1 MCCVAGAWADDTRTI
16 VKEISFPNFHP
27 EQYLITGMK
36 MGNDVRKVLV
46 EQLQAEAG
54 AAYYA
59 LESGV
64 NPALYKYDGSTD
76 SFKKVND
83 GDVLT
88 WGQYYCETQVRIDGP
103 NGKLYRFP
111 DIPGDLKISINGKDP
126 YRYSFDGYSGWN
138 GYSDLYKGVY
148 GGYINE
154 EASVRWFQSFIFV
167 VKDRKVVSPALF
179 NGFNPAAYIEPGMKM
194 GDEVRAILGAQ
205 FVPAEGASYYAQ
217 VSGSLPTLHRWNNST
232 SSFEQLYDGDEI
244 TIGTYRC
251 GTQVRIDGVP
261 GITQC
266 FPAKAEDLEVRV
278 NHEVCEVY
286 GGYVDDKASV
296 RWIYSPYFDVRSRK
310 CGANLTW
317 TYDGSEK
324 RLVITG
330 TGAMF
335 TFTYD
340 NSINTYR
347 TPWYDIAGIEKVK
360 LPTELTEIGRGAFYR
375 KEELKEINIPNGVT
389 AIGKGA
395 FYSCS
400 ALASITIP
408 NSVTS
413 IGDEAFS
420 MCDNLKSVVL
430 PDAIETV
437 GPSVFSNCYALAS
450 IELPASVKSLG
461 EDAFMSCIGLKSITS
476 LAVTPPTCGENAFQ
490 SVDKSIPVYVP
501 KASLEAYK
509 SADGWKEFTTFYVKG
524 EPCGDH
530 LVWVFDEETG
540 TLSFVLTGSDKGTMT
555 DFASTYEVP
564 WYSVRSKVKT
574 VELPEGLTNIGS
586 NALAFCTALKSVTI
600 PSSVTKIGRSAFR
613 GSGLKSIAISNS
625 VKTCQPYAF
634 ASCTNLTSVTIGSGI
649 KTIEEKMFAECT
661 ALTEITLPDGITA
674 VGVNAF
680 EGCTGLTSVTLPFSL
695 KTIGDNAFEGCTG
708 LTSVTLPF
716 SLKTIGDNA
725 FNGCSALKTMNIPG
739 SVTSIGVSAFTDCTS
754 MTSVTIPAS
763 VTTITESAFSGCSA
777 LETLSLHS
785 GITQI
790 GAQAF
795 KNCAGLTSIVP
806 QAVTPPA
813 CEEDAFEGVDKTIP
827 VYVPTMSISDYEN
840 AVVWKEF
847 TKIQPETFV
856 CGKNL
861 SAVLIK
867 GTLTVSGDGDMY
879 DYEWDEEEKTSSAPW
894 FAVRELINTVELPT
908 GLTKVGAYAF
918 AGCPK
923 LTSMTLPDNVSA
935 MGNGAFRSCTALES
949 VTLSSELTA
958 VSDSVFYGCKALNTI
973 ELNENIASIGDCSFL
988 GCTGLTKI
996 HLPNGLLSIGTF
1008 AFYECSSLA
1017 EIVIPDNVEYFGPFV
1032 FTWCSSLSSA
1042 NIPAGMTVIAD
1053 GLFCG
1058 CSALPYIEIPKGVT
1072 TIGESAFSGC
1082 SSFSELAIPAGV
1094 TTIGGSAFSGCSGL
1108 TEMALPSGVTEIAEF
1123 LFFGCR
1129 GLTSVTIPDG
1139 VTSIGEMAFGY
1150 CESLPDINIPE
1161 GVEQF
1166 GDRAFF
1172 GCSGLTSIE
1181 IPLGTK
1187 VIGERAYMDCSGL
1200 KNVTISNT
1208 VESIGKLA
1216 FNGCTSLT
1224 GVSIGSGVTTLD
1236 YWAFNGC
1243 SALTSITC
1251 KAEVPPVCEISVFD
1265 GVNKSIPVY
1274 VPKASVKAYQ
1284 DAFDWNQFTHITAIR
1299 TCGDDLTWAYD
1310 EGTKTLTIFG
1320 TGDMYDFGWDE
1331 ENKIPWYDLKD
1342 EILYIELSEHLTSI
1356 GDFAFFGCSKVENIR
1371 IPKHVKR
1378 IGNQAFG
1385 ACAALTELA
1394 IPDAVTSIGDNAF
1407 ASCESLKTVTL
1418 PKNITGIGTAWFV
1431 GCYALESFDFPET
1444 ITSIGKN
1451 AFNSCT
1457 GLKSLELPAGIT
1469 EIGDAAFYNCTALT
1483 RITAKSITP
1492 PACGVDVFDE
1502 VDKSVPVYVRLKAI
1516 KAYKAADGWKDF
1528 STFKS
1533 LDGSMNILGHEI
1545 TPDMYGKK
1553 LSMEGVGGDV
1563 YVTKTGIYLYNAVIN
1578 ASDATEPAIA
1588 VYGEEG
1594 ADNFFVSGVNSRIV
1608 AGKDCPAAILADGKA
1623 TVNINNSWT
1632 SLMDYKGNLTL
1643 DIYSESDGGAIVIPA
1658 DADITLNL
1666 NNQASYS
1673 YDTLTIVS
1681 AYAGINTR
1689 YGGKCDI
1696 HASGNVRIFS
1706 SGYSCPIGYN
1716 DRTLTLNNTTM
1727 VLPYNGTVTEAG
1739 LFDATG
1745 GDAFALQLR
1754 TTLPVLQSGK
1764 AYPIELGGVTVS
1776 EGNAKNIL
1784 GDGKASYNAETNTLT
1799 LNGMELDAEYAQALR
1814 VVNSSLNVEVKGD
1827 NSFSSGSPYPV
1838 IEAEAGNLFFFGAN
1852 NARLTVTGENGVS
1865 GDQTET
1871 YGVAVRRCQVDVTTL
1886 GAHNLYALQ
1895 ADSLT
1900 VDAGTLHLTTKSD
1913 EADAV
1918 AWLSNNGSK
1927 NGGLVLKHAVIKK
1940 GLVNVDKEMLF
1951 NPMAEYTVTFL
1962 DKDGNLI
1969 ETQTVFDGEDAVA
1982 PKAPEVEGYIFIGWS
1997 LPITDIHEDRTL
2009 KPDYEQKVC
2018 HVEFHDWDGKLIFQQ
2033 DIYWGSAASK
2043 PVNPYREGYT
2053 FTGWDQDF
2061 SSVKEDMVVT
2071 AQYEIKTFTVRF
2083 LGWGDEGIYSQEV
2096 EWGGAATEPTEEE
2109 IPTHEGH
2116 TFTGWDKEF
2125 DNVTSDLEVRA
2136 VYAINTYT
2144 VRFYDHEDNVL
2155 STQTVKWNEQAVEP
2169 LLPTWAGHSFTS
2181 WNVDFSH
2188 VKSNLDIRPIYDVIT
2203 YKVTFVG
2210 FNGSVLKSENVAYG
2224 ASATAPKAPQVEG
2237 YDFKGWDKDFANVQ
2251 SDLTVTALYDIKKFD
2266 LNLSV
2271 NYGWITVEDV
2281 QKGTSNL
2288 MALSQTWQFDY
2299 NTEVRLTVKGN
2310 DNYEF
2315 TKWSDGNTDNPRTVF
2330 VTKDMEL
2337 STNCTLVHF
2346 TVTFLDKDGKEIKTE
2361 SVEYGKS
2368 ATAPEAPAVEGWHFT
2383 KWDTD
2388 CSNVKSD
2395 LTVKAVYEKNE
2406 YTVRFLDWDEKEI
2419 SSQTVKY
2426 GEAATAPEQP
2436 VREGYDFAGWEPA
2449 GFNQVKSDMT
2459 IVAQYVIKTF
2469 TVQFIDFNFNEIN
2482 RQTIEYGKD
2491 AAAPEA
2497 PQVEGYDFKGWDK
2510 DFTNVTENLLVKP
2523 VYAIKQFT
2531 VKFVD
2536 HDGTVLSEQTADW
2549 GKAAKA
2555 PADPVREGWTFT
2567 GWDPADFSQVK
2578 SDMVITARYSKDAV
2592 VYTVTFVDWNDEVII
2607 AVKVLDGEDAVPP
2620 TDPVREGWTFS
2631 HWTGEYTGVHSD
2643 RTVKADYE
2651 INYYIV
2657 TFVDWD
2663 GYILLQQQVMY
2674 NTQANAPGNPE
2685 REGWIFKGW
2694 DKDFEHVTSN
2704 MTVTAQYEKDS
2715 ATGLEDT
2722 QRDNTRGIKVIR
2734 NGVVYIL
2741 RDGKIYTTTGARVR

>member
-1 MCCVAGAWADDTRTI
+1 MKRMYFLLAVMCCVGGAWADDTRTI
-16 VKEISFPNFHP
+16 VKEISFPDFHP
-27 EQYLITGMK
+27 EQYLITGMT
-36 MGNDVRKVLV
+36 MGDDVRKVLA

-88 WGQYYCETQVRIDGP
+88 FGTYYCETQVRIDGP

-111 DIPGDLKISINGKDP
+111 GVPSDLKISINGVDP
-126 YRYSFDGYSGWN
+126 YRYQCQGYSAWD

-154 EASVRWFQSFIFV
+154 EASVRWFQSSIFV
-167 VKDRKVVSPALF
+167 VKARQVVSPALF

-194 GDEVRAILGAQ
+194 GDDVRALLGAQ

-278 NHEVCEVY
+278 NNEVCEVY
-286 GGYVDDKASV
+286 GGYVDDKASA
-296 RWIYSPYFDVRSRK
+296 RWIYSPDFDVRSRK

-375 KEELKEINIPNGVT
+375 KEDLKEINIPNGVT
-389 AIGKGA
+389 AIGKDA

-420 MCDNLKSVVL
+420 WCDNLKSVVL

-437 GPSVFSNCYALAS
+437 GPSVFSYCYALTS

-461 EDAFMSCIGLKSITS
+461 EEAFMSCVGLKSITS
-476 LAVTPPTCGENAFQ
+476 LAVTPPTCGEKVFL

-524 EPCGDH
+524 EPCGNH

-564 WYSVRSKVKT
+564 WYSVRSKIKT
-574 VELPEGLTNIGS
+574 VELPEGLTNIGT
-586 NALAFCTALKSVTI
+586 NALAFCTALKSVSI
-600 PSSVTKIGRSAFR
+600 PTSVTKIGRSAFR
-613 GSGLKSIAISNS
+613 GSGLKSIAIPNS
-625 VKTCQPYAF
+625 VETCQPYAF

-695 KTIGDNAFEGCTG
+695 
-708 LTSVTLPF
+708 TS
-716 SLKTIGDNA
+716 IGDNA
-725 FNGCSALKTMNIPG
+725 FNGCAALKTMNIPG

-754 MTSVTIPAS
+754 MTSVTIPVS
-763 VTTITESAFSGCSA
+763 ITTITESAFSGCSA

-785 GITQI
+785 GITKI
-790 GAQAF
+790 GTQAF
-795 KNCAGLTSIVP
+795 KNCTGLTSIVT

-847 TKIQPETFV
+847 TKIQPEAFV

-867 GTLTVSGDGDMY
+867 GTLTVSGDGDMF

-894 FAVRELINTVELPT
+894 SVVRDLINNVELPT

-923 LTSMTLPDNVSA
+923 LTEITLPDDVSA

-958 VSDSVFYGCKALNTI
+958 VSDSVFFGCKALNSI
-973 ELNENIASIGDCSFL
+973 ELNENITSIGDYSFF
-988 GCTGLTKI
+988 GCTSLTEI

-1008 AFYECSSLA
+1008 AFYECSSLG
-1017 EIVIPDNVEYFGPFV
+1017 EIVIPDNVAYLGPWA

-1042 NIPAGMTVIAD
+1042 NIPAGMTVIED
-1053 GLFCG
+1053 GLFAD
-1058 CSALPYIEIPKGVT
+1058 CSNLPFMEIPKGVT

-1082 SSFSELAIPAGV
+1082 SSFGELAIPAGV

-1108 TEMALPSGVTEIAEF
+1108 TEMVLPSGVTEIAEF
-1123 LFFGCR
+1123 LFFGCN

-1224 GVSIGSGVTTLD
+1224 GVSIGSGIKELG
-1236 YWAFNGC
+1236 YRAFNGC

-1284 DAFDWNQFTHITAIR
+1284 DAFDWNLFTHITAIR

-1356 GDFAFFGCSKVENIR
+1356 GDFAFFSCTKVENIS

-1378 IGNQAFG
+1378 IGNQTFG
-1385 ACAALTELA
+1385 ACAALTELT

-1418 PKNITGIGTAWFV
+1418 PKTITGIGTAWFV
-1431 GCYALESFDFPET
+1431 GCYALESFDFPEA

-1457 GLKSLELPAGIT
+1457 SLKSLELPAGIT

-1632 SLMDYKGNLTL
+1632 SLMDHKGNMTL
-1643 DIYSESDGGAIVIPA
+1643 DIYSESDGGAVVIPA

-1706 SGYSCPIGYN
+1706 SDYSCPIGYN

-1727 VLPYNGTVTEAG
+1727 VLPYGGSVTEAG
-1739 LFDATG
+1739 LYDAAG
-1745 GDAFALQLR
+1745 NDAFAFQLR
-1754 TTLPVLQSGK
+1754 TTLPVHQSGK
-1764 AYPIELGGVTVS
+1764 AYPIEYGGVTVS
-1776 EGNAKNIL
+1776 EGNAKDIL

-1799 LNGMELDAEYAQALR
+1799 LNGADLDAEYAQALR
-1814 VVNSSLNVEVKGD
+1814 VVNSSLTVEIKGS
-1827 NSFSSGSPYPV
+1827 NSLSSGSSYPV
-1838 IEAEAGNLFFFGAN
+1838 IEAEAGNLVFTGKKD
-1852 NARLTVTGENGVS
+1852 ARLAVTGETGVQ

-1871 YGVAVRRCQVDVTTL
+1871 YGVTVQRCQVDISAV
-1886 GAHNLYALQ
+1886 GAHNLFALQ
-1895 ADSLT
+1895 TDSLT
-1900 VDAGTLHLTTKSD
+1900 IDGGTLHLTTKSD
-1913 EADAV
+1913 EKDAV

-1927 NGGLVLKHAVIKK
+1927 NGGIVLKHATIMK
-1940 GLVNVDKEMLF
+1940 GIVNVDKEMLIE
-1951 NPMAEYTVTFL
+1951 PMTAYKVTFL

-1969 ETQTVFDGEDAVA
+1969 EEQYVYEGEDA
-1982 PKAPEVEGYIFIGWS
+1982 KAPEAPVVEGY
-1997 LPITDIHEDRTL
+1997 
-2009 KPDYEQKVC
+2009 K
-2018 HVEFHDWDGKLIFQQ
+2018 
-2033 DIYWGSAASK
+2033 
-2043 PVNPYREGYT
+2043 
-2053 FTGWDQDF
+2053 
-2061 SSVKEDMVVT
+2061 
-2071 AQYEIKTFTVRF
+2071 
-2083 LGWGDEGIYSQEV
+2083 
-2096 EWGGAATEPTEEE
+2096 
-2109 IPTHEGH
+2109 
-2116 TFTGWDKEF
+2116 FTGWDKAY
-2125 DNVTSDLEVRA
+2125 DNVTADLVVTAIYETIDYTPQNLKAVVSPKDDDVQITLSWDKVEGAASYELRVSTNGNELFLQNTESLNVISALLSDIERQYSLA
-2136 VYAINTYT
+2136 SGTYT
-2144 VRFYDHEDNVL
+2144 IDWQVRSLNNKDVAVSGWVDGPQFDI
-2155 STQTVKWNEQAVEP
+2155 TVKDN
-2169 LLPTWAGHSFTS
+2169 
-2181 WNVDFSH
+2181 
-2188 VKSNLDIRPIYDVIT
+2188 
-2203 YKVTFVG
+2203 
-2210 FNGSVLKSENVAYG
+2210 
-2224 ASATAPKAPQVEG
+2224 ATG
-2237 YDFKGWDKDFANVQ
+2237 
-2251 SDLTVTALYDIKKFD
+2251 T
-2266 LNLSV
+2266 
-2271 NYGWITVEDV
+2271 EDV
-2281 QKGTSNL
+2281 QS
-2288 MALSQTWQFDY
+2288 
-2299 NTEVRLTVKGN
+2299 GN
-2310 DNYEF
+2310 
-2315 TKWSDGNTDNPRTVF
+2315 SP
-2330 VTKDMEL
+2330 
-2337 STNCTLVHF
+2337 
-2346 TVTFLDKDGKEIKTE
+2346 
-2361 SVEYGKS
+2361 
-2368 ATAPEAPAVEGWHFT
+2368 AT
-2383 KWDTD
+2383 
-2388 CSNVKSD
+2388 
-2395 LTVKAVYEKNE
+2395 
-2406 YTVRFLDWDEKEI
+2406 
-2419 SSQTVKY
+2419 
-2426 GEAATAPEQP
+2426 
-2436 VREGYDFAGWEPA
+2436 
-2449 GFNQVKSDMT
+2449 
-2459 IVAQYVIKTF
+2459 
-2469 TVQFIDFNFNEIN
+2469 
-2482 RQTIEYGKD
+2482 
-2491 AAAPEA
+2491 
-2497 PQVEGYDFKGWDK
+2497 
-2510 DFTNVTENLLVKP
+2510 
-2523 VYAIKQFT
+2523 
-2531 VKFVD
+2531 
-2536 HDGTVLSEQTADW
+2536 
-2549 GKAAKA
+2549 
-2555 PADPVREGWTFT
+2555 
-2567 GWDPADFSQVK
+2567 
-2578 SDMVITARYSKDAV
+2578 
-2592 VYTVTFVDWNDEVII
+2592 
-2607 AVKVLDGEDAVPP
+2607 KVLCN
-2620 TDPVREGWTFS
+2620 
-2631 HWTGEYTGVHSD
+2631 GVL
-2643 RTVKADYE
+2643 
-2651 INYYIV
+2651 
-2657 TFVDWD
+2657 
-2663 GYILLQQQVMY
+2663 YILRNGKMY
-2674 NTQANAPGNPE
+2674 E
-2685 REGWIFKGW
+2685 
-2694 DKDFEHVTSN
+2694 TS
-2704 MTVTAQYEKDS
+2704 
-2715 ATGLEDT
+2715 G
-2722 QRDNTRGIKVIR
+2722 KVIR
-2734 NGVVYIL
+2734 
-2741 RDGKIYTTTGARVR
+2741 